1 MNRAQRWRHR
11 LWEIS
16 WGLQRYK
23 VKKPVKKAIFDFG
36 IADSGLN
43 ILNPHK
49 RGAVGGVGAV
59 GIRLMIDPKYFH
71 LPMSER
77 LCQQVREL
85 LDEEKFR
92 DTEIFFRLPICF
104 INSRSG
110 HESNMTEV
118 TRDM

>member
-1 MNRAQRWRHR
+1 MAPMNRAQRWRHR

-59 GIRLMIDPKYFH
+59 GIRLIK
-71 LPMSER
+71 
-77 LCQQVREL
+77 V
-85 LDEEKFR
+85 
-92 DTEIFFRLPICF
+92 
-104 INSRSG
+104 
-110 HESNMTEV
+110 
-118 TRDM
+118 

>member
-1 MNRAQRWRHR
+1 MAPMNRAERWRHR
-11 LWEIS
+11 LWENS

-59 GIRLMIDPKYFH
+59 EIRLMGGFQNFPRRFPRRRVYK
-71 LPMSER
+71 L
-77 LCQQVREL
+77 
-85 LDEEKFR
+85 
-92 DTEIFFRLPICF
+92 
-104 INSRSG
+104 
-110 HESNMTEV
+110 
-118 TRDM
+118 